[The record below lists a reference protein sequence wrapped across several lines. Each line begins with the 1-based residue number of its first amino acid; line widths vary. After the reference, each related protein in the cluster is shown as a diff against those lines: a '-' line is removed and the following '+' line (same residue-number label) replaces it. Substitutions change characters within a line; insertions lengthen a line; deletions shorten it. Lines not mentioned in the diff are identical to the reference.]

1 MAAPQRERSSLE
13 IWQFGWPGRIR
24 RKHAAA
30 GADLVGKDSSVCGSF
45 GREKTDAPQER
56 KHMPGRG
63 PQSFKKRQK
72 EQQRKEKQQEKMAKR
87 LERKRQGSAAGSD
100 AAADRVHLTN

>member
-1 MAAPQRERSSLE
+1 MAGEDSAVET
-13 IWQFGWPGRIR
+13 GG
-24 RKHAAA
+24 AA
-30 GADLVGKDSSVCGSF
+30 GADLVGKDSSVCGSI

-63 PQSFKKRQK
+63 PQSLKKRQK

-87 LERKRQGSAAGSD
+87 LERKRQSSAAGSD
-100 AAADRVHLTN
+100 ASDPAAPADRVNSSN

>member
-1 MAAPQRERSSLE
+1 MET
-13 IWQFGWPGRIR
+13 GG
-24 RKHAAA
+24 AA
-30 GADLVGKDSSVCGSF
+30 GADLVGKDSSVSGSV

-63 PQSFKKRQK
+63 PQSLKKRQK

-87 LERKRQGSAAGSD
+87 LERKRQSSEGGSD
-100 AAADRVHLTN
+100 APNAPSQADQIHSTN